1 MAVRFGGI
9 LAGLCA
15 ALAVSACAQ
24 NANHLNTH
32 YLSQFATAEP
42 TLADFTVCHGFGCAE
57 RSNASLN
64 LAQWRKVKAEFHPR
78 ARNAKAERQQ
88 IAKAVALIQRMVGPQ
103 TGTAVHQWTHRNKL
117 IYPNFGD
124 TTQLDCVD
132 EAVNTWTYMTLM
144 ERGKL
149 LRFHSVAQLANAGG
163 LNDPFMRNTA
173 VLKQKDGTY
182 YAIDASIVDGGVPP
196 PIIPLTTWIAHW
208 PPDLS
213 KAETVANADK
223 KAPAHKHKR
232 HEQSAKGVKPA
243 VRPTS
248 S

>member
-1 MAVRFGGI
+1 MIVRIGSV

-15 ALAVSACAQ
+15 ALALSACAE
-24 NANHLNTH
+24 NAYHLNTH
-32 YLSQFATAEP
+32 YLSQFATAAP
-42 TLADFTVCHGFGCAE
+42 TLENFTVCHGFGCAE
-57 RSNASLN
+57 RSNASLS
-64 LAQWRKVKAEFHPR
+64 LAEWQKIKAEFQPR

-88 IAKAVALIQRMVGPQ
+88 IAKAVALIQRTVGPQ

-144 ERGKL
+144 ERGNL
-149 LRFHSVAQLANAGG
+149 LHFHSVARLANAGG

-173 VLKQKDGTY
+173 VLKQKDGDY

-196 PIIPLTTWIAHW
+196 PIIPLTTRIAHW

-213 KAETVANADK
+213 KAETVASSHEK
-223 KAPAHKHKR
+223 QPAHKQKR
-232 HEQSAKGVKPA
+232 HAQSAKRAKPA
-243 VRPTS
+243 ARPTS